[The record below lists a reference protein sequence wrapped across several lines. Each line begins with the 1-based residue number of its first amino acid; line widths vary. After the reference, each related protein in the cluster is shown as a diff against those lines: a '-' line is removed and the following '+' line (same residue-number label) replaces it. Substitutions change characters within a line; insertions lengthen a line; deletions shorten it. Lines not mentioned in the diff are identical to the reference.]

1 MQTFSRAVELAA
13 DRAAQP
19 SEDDVLAAL
28 APRFALGPAGRPRTM
43 RRTWLDTFDWRL
55 HRAGLTLE
63 YVTGPRPA
71 ELVLASAAG
80 DLVSQPAGRLSWPA
94 LMQDLPPGPVTAV
107 IGPVAGIRALLAI
120 ARATSAIQDLRVL
133 NPDAKTIA
141 WIRMDRTTVSQPA
154 AARLPA
160 RLQVTAV
167 RGYQSQAERVGE
179 MLAAAAGLDGPP
191 VGPLDAALAAA
202 GQRAEAYSN
211 KVSAQLAPDMP
222 ARTALQVVLLQLL
235 DTLEANVA
243 GTIRDIDTEF
253 LHDLRVAVRRT
264 RSALKLAGDVL
275 PASLPARFRPEFKW
289 LGDLTTPTR
298 DLDVYLLS
306 YDEMTTALVS
316 ATPAELEPFHAHLAR
331 RRVIEQRSRAGGLGG
346 GFFSRVLCVGG
357 APLTGPATPGGGQRT
372 GDLAAR
378 RLRRAH
384 RRVLREGRAIG
395 PDSPAEQLHDLRKR
409 CKELRYLLEIF
420 ASVFDPQAYQRAL
433 KDLKGLQDCLGEFQD
448 RQVQQQEIR
457 EFADQMIADR
467 ALSPAP
473 VPATAFLA
481 MGELAGGIGHAQ
493 RRARDEFAGRFGEF
507 ASPASDRRFQDL
519 IASAGQNRA
528 GQDRAGQNHSAGR
541 EQGAGQDRP
550 GPGRAGQEHGAGR

>member
-1 MQTFSRAVELAA
+1 MQTFSRAVNWAA
-13 DRAAQP
+13 DGAVQP
-19 SEDDVLAAL
+19 SEDDMLAAL
-28 APRFALGPAGRPRTM
+28 APRFALGAAGRSRTL

-63 YVTGPRPA
+63 YVSGPRPA

-80 DLVSQPAGRLSWPA
+80 DLVRQPAGRLAWPA
-94 LMQDLPPGPVTAV
+94 LVPDLPPGPVTEA
-107 IGPVAGIRALLAI
+107 IGPVAGIRALLAV

-133 NPDAKTIA
+133 NPDAKTVA
-141 WIRMDRTTVSQPA
+141 WVRADRTTVSRPA
-154 AARLPA
+154 AAQLPA

-167 RGYQSQAERVGE
+167 RGYQPQADRVSE
-179 MLAAAAGLDGPP
+179 MLAAAAGLDGPA
-191 VGPLDAALAAA
+191 VQPLDAALAAA
-202 GQRAEAYSN
+202 GQRAEDYSN
-211 KVSAQLAPDMP
+211 KVNVPLDPAMP
-222 ARTALQVVLLQLL
+222 GRAALQAVLLQLL

-243 GTIRDIDTEF
+243 GTIRDVDTEF

-306 YDEMTTALVS
+306 YDEMATTLVS
-316 ATPAELEPFHAHLAR
+316 AAPAELEPFHTHLAR
-331 RRVIEQRSRAGGLGG
+331 RRAIEQRALARGLRSAR
-346 GFFSRVLCVGG
+346 FSRLVCDWR
-357 APLTGPATPGGGQRT
+357 AALTGLPVSRRGERT
-372 GDLAAR
+372 ADLAAR

-384 RRVLREGRAIG
+384 RRVLREGRAISA
-395 PDSPAEQLHDLRKR
+395 DSPAEQLHDLRKR

-467 ALSPAP
+467 ALSPTP

-481 MGELAGGIGHAQ
+481 MGELAGSLGHAQ
-493 RRARDEFAGRFGEF
+493 RQARDEFAGRFGEF
-507 ASPASDRRFQDL
+507 ASPASERRFADL
-519 IASAGQNRA
+519 IASAGQARSA
-528 GQDRAGQNHSAGR
+528 GQDPAGQDCAGQ
-541 EQGAGQDRP
+541 EQGAAR
-550 GPGRAGQEHGAGR
+550 

>member
-357 APLTGPATPGGGQRT
+357 APLTGPATPGGGART

>member
-1 MQTFSRAVELAA
+1 VQTFSRAVDLAA
-13 DRAAQP
+13 DGAVQP
-19 SEDDVLAAL
+19 SEDDMLAAL
-28 APRFALGPAGRPRTM
+28 APRFALGAAGRSRTL

-63 YVTGPRPA
+63 YVSGPRPA

-80 DLVSQPAGRLSWPA
+80 DLARQPAGRLAWPA
-94 LMQDLPPGPVTAV
+94 QVPDLPAGPVTEA
-107 IGPVAGIRALLAI
+107 IRPVAGIRALLPV

-133 NPDAKTIA
+133 NPDAKTVA
-141 WIRMDRTTVSQPA
+141 WVRADRTAVSRPA
-154 AARLPA
+154 AAQLPA

-167 RGYQSQAERVGE
+167 RGYQPQADRVSE
-179 MLAAAAGLDGPP
+179 MLAAAAGLDGPAIQ
-191 VGPLDAALAAA
+191 PLDAALAAA
-202 GQRAEAYSN
+202 GQRAEDYSN
-211 KVSAQLAPDMP
+211 KVNVPLDPAMP
-222 ARTALQVVLLQLL
+222 GRAALQAVLLQLL

-243 GTIRDIDTEF
+243 GTIRDVDTEF

-306 YDEMTTALVS
+306 YDEMATTLVS
-316 ATPAELEPFHAHLAR
+316 AAPAELEPFHTHLAR
-331 RRVIEQRSRAGGLGG
+331 RRAIEQRALARGLRSAR
-346 GFFSRVLCVGG
+346 FSRLVCDWR
-357 APLTGPATPGGGQRT
+357 AALTGLPVSRGGERT
-372 GDLAAR
+372 ADLAAR

-395 PDSPAEQLHDLRKR
+395 ADSPAEQLHDLRKR

-467 ALSPAP
+467 ALSPTP

-481 MGELAGGIGHAQ
+481 MGELAGSLGHAQ
-493 RRARDEFAGRFGEF
+493 RQARDEFAGRFGEF
-507 ASPASDRRFQDL
+507 ASPASERRFADL
-519 IASAGQNRA
+519 IASAGQDPAAQDCA
-528 GQDRAGQNHSAGR
+528 GPDRGGPDPAGPDPAGP
-541 EQGAGQDRP
+541 D
-550 GPGRAGQEHGAGR
+550 RAGQEHGAAR

>member
-1 MQTFSRAVELAA
+1 VQTFSRAVELAA

-154 AARLPA
+154 AAQLPA

-179 MLAAAAGLDGPP
+179 MLAAATGLDGLP

-211 KVSAQLAPDMP
+211 KVNAQLAPDMP
-222 ARTALQVVLLQLL
+222 ARTALQAVLLQLL
-235 DTLEANVA
+235 DTL
-243 GTIRDIDTEF
+243 
-253 LHDLRVAVRRT
+253 
-264 RSALKLAGDVL
+264 
-275 PASLPARFRPEFKW
+275 
-289 LGDLTTPTR
+289 
-298 DLDVYLLS
+298 
-306 YDEMTTALVS
+306 
-316 ATPAELEPFHAHLAR
+316 
-331 RRVIEQRSRAGGLGG
+331 
-346 GFFSRVLCVGG
+346 
-357 APLTGPATPGGGQRT
+357 
-372 GDLAAR
+372 
-378 RLRRAH
+378 
-384 RRVLREGRAIG
+384 
-395 PDSPAEQLHDLRKR
+395 
-409 CKELRYLLEIF
+409 
-420 ASVFDPQAYQRAL
+420 
-433 KDLKGLQDCLGEFQD
+433 
-448 RQVQQQEIR
+448 
-457 EFADQMIADR
+457 
-467 ALSPAP
+467 
-473 VPATAFLA
+473 
-481 MGELAGGIGHAQ
+481 
-493 RRARDEFAGRFGEF
+493 
-507 ASPASDRRFQDL
+507 
-519 IASAGQNRA
+519 
-528 GQDRAGQNHSAGR
+528 
-541 EQGAGQDRP
+541 
-550 GPGRAGQEHGAGR
+550 

>member
-1 MQTFSRAVELAA
+1 VQTFSRVVELAA
-13 DRAAQP
+13 DGAAQP
-19 SEDDVLAAL
+19 SEDEVLAAL
-28 APRFALGPAGRPRTM
+28 APRFALGATGRPRTL

-71 ELVLASAAG
+71 ELVLSTAAG
-80 DLVSQPAGRLSWPA
+80 DLVRQPAGRMTWPA
-94 LMQDLPPGPVTAV
+94 LVRDLPSGPVTAV
-107 IGPVAGIRALLAI
+107 ICPVAGIRALMAT
-120 ARATSAIQDLRVL
+120 ARASSAVQDLRVL
-133 NPDAKTIA
+133 NPDTKTVA
-141 WIRMDRTTVSQPA
+141 WIRADRTTVSHPA
-154 AARLPA
+154 AAQLPA

-179 MLAAAAGLDGPP
+179 MLADAAGLHGPP
-191 VGPLDAALAAA
+191 ARPLDAALAAA

-211 KVSAQLAPDMP
+211 KVNVPLDKGMP
-222 ARTALQVVLLQLL
+222 ARAALQAVLLQLL
-235 DTLEANVA
+235 DTLEANLA

-264 RSALKLAGDVL
+264 RSALKLVGDVL

-306 YDEMTTALVS
+306 YDEMATALVS
-316 ATPAELEPFHAHLAR
+316 AAPAELEPFHTHLAR
-331 RRVIEQRSRAGGLGG
+331 RRVIEQRALARGLRSAR
-346 GFFSRVLCVGG
+346 FSRLACEWRGALTSLSVSRGG
-357 APLTGPATPGGGQRT
+357 EQTA
-372 GDLAAR
+372 DLAAR

-384 RRVLREGRAIG
+384 RRVLREGRAISA
-395 PDSPAEQLHDLRKR
+395 DSPAEQLHDLRKR

-448 RQVQQQEIR
+448 RQVQQHEIR
-457 EFADQMIADR
+457 EFAGQMIADR
-467 ALSPAP
+467 N
-473 VPATAFLA
+473 VPATALLA
-481 MGELAGGIGHAQ
+481 MGELAGRIGHAQ
-493 RRARDEFAGRFGEF
+493 RRARHEFAGRFGEF
-507 ASPASDRRFQDL
+507 ASPASDRRFEDL

-528 GQDRAGQNHSAGR
+528 GQNRAGQN
-541 EQGAGQDRP
+541 
-550 GPGRAGQEHGAGR
+550 RAGQERAGQDQGAGR

>member
-1 MQTFSRAVELAA
+1 VQTFSRAVDLAA
-13 DRAAQP
+13 DGAVQP
-19 SEDDVLAAL
+19 SEDDMLAAL
-28 APRFALGPAGRPRTM
+28 APRFALGAAGRSRTL

-63 YVTGPRPA
+63 YVSGPRPA

-80 DLVSQPAGRLSWPA
+80 DLARQPAGRLAWPA
-94 LMQDLPPGPVTAV
+94 LVPDLPPGPVTEA
-107 IGPVAGIRALLAI
+107 IRPVAGIRALLPV

-133 NPDAKTIA
+133 NPDAKTVA
-141 WIRMDRTTVSQPA
+141 WVRADRTAVSRPA
-154 AARLPA
+154 AAQLPA

-167 RGYQSQAERVGE
+167 RGYQPQADRVSE
-179 MLAAAAGLDGPP
+179 MLAAAAGLDGPATQ
-191 VGPLDAALAAA
+191 PLDAALAAA
-202 GQRAEAYSN
+202 GQRAEDYSN
-211 KVSAQLAPDMP
+211 KVNVPLDPAMP
-222 ARTALQVVLLQLL
+222 GRAALQAVLLQLL

-243 GTIRDIDTEF
+243 GTIRDVDTEF

-306 YDEMTTALVS
+306 YDEMATTLVS
-316 ATPAELEPFHAHLAR
+316 AAPAELEPFHTHLAR
-331 RRVIEQRSRAGGLGG
+331 RRAIEQRALARGLRSAR
-346 GFFSRVLCVGG
+346 FSRLVCDWR
-357 APLTGPATPGGGQRT
+357 AALTGLPVSRGGERT
-372 GDLAAR
+372 ADLAAR

-395 PDSPAEQLHDLRKR
+395 ADSPAEQLHDLRKR

-467 ALSPAP
+467 ALSPTP

-481 MGELAGGIGHAQ
+481 MGELAGGLGHAQ
-493 RRARDEFAGRFGEF
+493 QRARDEFAGRFGEF
-507 ASPASDRRFQDL
+507 ASPASERRFADL
-519 IASAGQNRA
+519 IASAGQDPAAQDCA
-528 GQDRAGQNHSAGR
+528 GPDRGGPDPAGPDPAGP
-541 EQGAGQDRP
+541 D
-550 GPGRAGQEHGAGR
+550 RAGQEHGAAR

>member
-1 MQTFSRAVELAA
+1 VQTFSRVVELAA
-13 DRAAQP
+13 NGAAEP
-19 SEDDVLAAL
+19 SEDEVLAAL
-28 APRFALGPAGRPRTM
+28 APRFALGAAGRPRTLH
-43 RRTWLDTFDWRL
+43 RTWLDTFDWRL

-71 ELVLASAAG
+71 ELVLATAAG
-80 DLVSQPAGRLSWPA
+80 DLVRQPAGRLSWPA
-94 LMQDLPPGPVTAV
+94 LVQDLPPGPVTAV
-107 IGPVAGIRALLAI
+107 IRPVAGIRALLATV
-120 ARATSAIQDLRVL
+120 RATSAVQDLRVL
-133 NPDAKTIA
+133 NPDTKTVA
-141 WIRMDRTTVSQPA
+141 WIRADRTTVSHPA
-154 AARLPA
+154 AAELPA

-167 RGYQSQAERVGE
+167 RGYQPQAERVGE
-179 MLAAAAGLDGPP
+179 MLAAAAGLDSPP
-191 VGPLDAALAAA
+191 AWPLDAALAAA

-211 KVSAQLAPDMP
+211 KVSVLLDPGMP
-222 ARTALQVVLLQLL
+222 ARAALQAVLLQLL

-316 ATPAELEPFHAHLAR
+316 AAPAELEPFHAHLAG
-331 RRVIEQRSRAGGLGG
+331 RRVIEQRALARGLRSAR
-346 GFFSRVLCVGG
+346 FSRLACDWRG
-357 APLTGPATPGGGQRT
+357 ALTGLTVPRGGERT
-372 GDLAAR
+372 ADLAAR

-384 RRVLREGRAIG
+384 ARVLREGRAISAG
-395 PDSPAEQLHDLRKR
+395 SPAEQLHDLRKR

-467 ALSPAP
+467 ALSPTP